1 MSYYKDVQCARCG
14 RPMQKFFYDACPHC
28 QEDGVNIN
36 YNTVYDLTDA
46 KLPMKETDQ
55 PGIYRFRDFFAIEPD
70 ETVISI
76 GEGNT
81 PLYHLKRI
89 GEKLGLSNLYM
100 KDESKNPTMSQKDRM
115 CSIIVTKALLAGA
128 PGVTIASTG
137 NQGASTAAYC
147 AAAGIPCVIFTTP
160 NVSSTM
166 KTFMQ
171 VYGAYVFVTPT
182 MLDRGVIMEKLVREM
197 GFIPASGLMSPPIGS
212 SCFGI
217 DGYKTIAFEVYEQL
231 GNQVPEW
238 FIVPISYGDTLYG
251 IYKGMSDLKEMGYIS
266 KLPKFVAAEVFGAV
280 ESTLSAQSEIPISQP
295 GTPSIQTSIAT
306 GFTTYQ
312 TVKAVRE
319 TNGIARSSHDQEAL
333 KMQKLLAQ
341 TEGIYAEVSSVA
353 SLVVLSKLVEEGKI
367 TQDQKVVVLIT
378 STGLKDPDTT
388 NLVLPKVPCI
398 KPTLED
404 FKAEMKNSYGYTF

>member
-1 MSYYKDVQCARCG
+1 
-14 RPMQKFFYDACPHC
+14 
-28 QEDGVNIN
+28 
-36 YNTVYDLTDA
+36 
-46 KLPMKETDQ
+46 
-55 PGIYRFRDFFAIEPD
+55 
-70 ETVISI
+70 
-76 GEGNT
+76 
-81 PLYHLKRI
+81 
-89 GEKLGLSNLYM
+89 
-100 KDESKNPTMSQKDRM
+100 
-115 CSIIVTKALLAGA
+115 
-128 PGVTIASTG
+128 
-137 NQGASTAAYC
+137 
-147 AAAGIPCVIFTTP
+147 
-160 NVSSTM
+160 M

-182 MLDRGVIMEKLVREM
+182 MLDRGVIMEKLVHEM

-341 TEGIYAEVSSVA
+341 TEGIYA
-353 SLVVLSKLVEEGKI
+353 KY
-367 TQDQKVVVLIT
+367 
-378 STGLKDPDTT
+378 
-388 NLVLPKVPCI
+388 LP
-398 KPTLED
+398 
-404 FKAEMKNSYGYTF
+404 